1 MSHIRSEDIRFQ
13 DAIDEIIEIGR
24 VTKMPVQ
31 ISPLFKN
38 APDYNPRVTL
48 YQLNHLA
55 GTLGNTTKYDEK
67 RRRLACDCLHHAQ
80 SSRIRRVLTDV

>member
-31 ISPLFKN
+31 ISHIKIALKDDWETSKALITKLEDATSLKAKIGPHFFKLDPPTN
-38 APDYNPRVTL
+38 NKSNDKIDA
-48 YQLNHLA
+48 
-55 GTLGNTTKYDEK
+55 
-67 RRRLACDCLHHAQ
+67 
-80 SSRIRRVLTDV
+80 S